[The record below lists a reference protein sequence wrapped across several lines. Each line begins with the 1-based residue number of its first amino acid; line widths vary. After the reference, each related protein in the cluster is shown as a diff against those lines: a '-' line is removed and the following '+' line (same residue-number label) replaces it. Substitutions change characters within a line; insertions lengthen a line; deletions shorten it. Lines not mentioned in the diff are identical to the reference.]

1 MAFQSGAFFEVALVG
16 PGAVL
21 AGSFTSVS
29 GLNMEMDYEVYQE
42 GGSLYPRFFFNQVKP
57 QVLVLEEGVVTGFD
71 SVSLL
76 MGMVN
81 QGMSIPLA
89 GTVMLKDRFGSIQ
102 RMWNIVGAHL
112 QRYIGPDLNSN
123 QPSLAVSRIELLY
136 NGCY

>member
-1 MAFQSGAFFEVALVG
+1 MAFLSGAFFDVTLVG
-16 PGAVL
+16 PGA
-21 AGSFTSVS
+21 AIIGSFTSVS
-29 GLNMEMDYEVYQE
+29 GLTMEADYEVYQE

-57 QVLVLEEGVVTGFD
+57 QVLVLEQGVVTSVD

-81 QGMSIPLA
+81 QGMSVPMA
-89 GTVMLKDRFGSIQ
+89 GTVMLKDRFGSTQ
-102 RMWNIVGAHL
+102 RVWTIAGAHL
-112 QRYIGPDLNSN
+112 QRYVGPELNSN

>member
-1 MAFQSGAFFEVALVG
+1 MALLSGAFFDVALMG
-16 PGAVL
+16 PGAVIM
-21 AGSFTSVS
+21 GSFTSVS
-29 GLNMEMDYEVYQE
+29 GLTMEADYEVFQE

-57 QVLVLEEGVVTGFD
+57 QVLVLEQGVVTSFD

-81 QGMSIPLA
+81 MGMSIPMS

-102 RMWNIVGAHL
+102 RMWTIVGAHL

-123 QPSLAVSRIELLY
+123 QPSLAVTRMELLY

>member
-1 MAFQSGAFFEVALVG
+1 MAFLSGAFFDVTLVG
-16 PGAVL
+16 PGAAIV
-21 AGSFTSVS
+21 GSFTSVS
-29 GLNMEMDYEVYQE
+29 GLSMEADYEVYQE

-57 QVLVLEEGVVTGFD
+57 QVLVLEQGVVTSVD

-81 QGMSIPLA
+81 QGMSIPMA

-102 RMWNIVGAHL
+102 RMWTIVGAHL
-112 QRYIGPDLNSN
+112 QRYVGPDLNSN
-123 QPSLAVSRIELLY
+123 QPALAVTRMELLY

>member
-1 MAFQSGAFFEVALVG
+1 MAFLSGAFFDVTLVG
-16 PGAVL
+16 PGAAIV
-21 AGSFTSVS
+21 GSFTSVS
-29 GLNMEMDYEVYQE
+29 GLSMEADYEVYQE

-57 QVLVLEEGVVTGFD
+57 QVLVLEQGVVTSLD

-81 QGMSIPLA
+81 QGMSVPMAVWTI
-89 GTVMLKDRFGSIQ
+89 S
-102 RMWNIVGAHL
+102 GAHL
-112 QRYIGPDLNSN
+112 QRYVGPELNSN